1 LSEFVKKFDA
11 KLAAALATGILSI
24 ASQSA
29 FGAGTAAGTAINNT
43 AQVSYDDSGTTVNTS
58 SNPTTL
64 TVAEI
69 INVNATV
76 QTPTVT
82 VSPGAAS
89 RAVVVRV
96 TNTGNAPETFRLTG
110 NSAIAGDNFDPIPAV
125 NMIYFDTDGSGDL
138 SAADT
143 VYAPGSNDPTLAADA
158 SINVL
163 IINNIPSGLVNGQTG
178 ATQLAA
184 AALTGTGAAGIVFI
198 GQGAG
203 GTDAVL
209 GTSGGMSS
217 ASGSYVVSSVQL
229 SAVKTQVV
237 VDQFGGTQP
246 IPGARIDYQ
255 IVVTPSGSGTAS
267 NALFVDGIPTNTTYL
282 PGTLRLNG
290 AVQTDAGD
298 ADAGNFESAP
308 APMVRAN
315 LGNLTQASGAQTVA
329 FSVTIN

>member
-11 KLAAALATGILSI
+11 KWVVAAAVMSV

-29 FGAGTAAGTAINNT
+29 FAAGTAAGTAINNT
-43 AQVSYDDSGTTVNTS
+43 AQVSYDDGGTTVNTS

-69 INVNATV
+69 INVNTTV
-76 QTPTVT
+76 QTPNVT

-110 NSAIAGDNFDPIPAV
+110 NSAIAGDNFDPAPAV
-125 NMIYFDTDGSGDL
+125 NMIYFDIDGSGDL

-143 VYAPGSNDPTLAADA
+143 VYTAGANDPTLAADA
-158 SINVL
+158 SINLL
-163 IINNIPSGLVNGQTG
+163 IINNIPSGLTNGQTG
-178 ATQLAA
+178 VTQLTAVS
-184 AALTGTGAAGIVFI
+184 LTGTGAPGTVFA
-198 GQGAG
+198 GQGESS
-203 GTDAVL
+203 TDAVL
-209 GTSGGMSS
+209 GTSGGTSG
-217 ASGSYVVSSVQL
+217 ASGSYVVSSVQIN
-229 SAVKTQVV
+229 AVKTQVV

-267 NALFVDGIPTNTTYL
+267 NVLIVDGIPTNTTYL
-282 PGTLRLNG
+282 PSTLRLNG

-298 ADAGNFESAP
+298 TDSGSFVTAP
-308 APMVRAN
+308 APAVRVN